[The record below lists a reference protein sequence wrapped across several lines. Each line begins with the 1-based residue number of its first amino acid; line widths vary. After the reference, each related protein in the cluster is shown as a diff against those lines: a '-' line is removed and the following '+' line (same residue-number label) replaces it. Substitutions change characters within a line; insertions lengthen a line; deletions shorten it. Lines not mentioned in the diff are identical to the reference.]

1 MGVVEFS
8 KMTLRSP
15 LQKAILV
22 GIALTVAGA
31 GFSLFP
37 NAPNY
42 LFLPGIMIIYVV
54 SGGVHGYASG
64 VHLPSLPVWYT
75 LGGIVNA
82 VIYSALAF
90 VVFQRLGRKNKKRRS
105 L

>member
-1 MGVVEFS
+1 MA
-8 KMTLRSP
+8 LRSP

-22 GIALTVAGA
+22 GIALTVAEA
-31 GFSLFP
+31 GFSLLFP

-42 LFLPGIMIIYVV
+42 LFLPGIMIIYII

-64 VHLPSLPVWYT
+64 VYLPSLPVWYA
-75 LGGIVNA
+75 LGGIVDA

-90 VVFQRLGRKNKKRRS
+90 VVFQRLGRKKRNS